1 VSTTQPIEEL
11 DSLPAA
17 GFVEALA
24 PLFEGAP
31 GFLNRLAIDRPY
43 GSWWN
48 LLERA
53 RVIAQSMPEAE
64 QVELLNAHPRLGAP
78 PDSVSRLSH
87 AEQGYDGDPG
97 SDGDPGPD
105 GEPAPGPDVS
115 PDPESWP
122 PPAPAEGAGRPTWG
136 SAVSSGAAPI
146 RAAGTPEGDTTRAR
160 LDRLNA
166 AYEDW
171 FGFRYCVFVAG
182 RSLETLIP
190 ELEAALQR
198 PRADELHRG
207 VDAVVDI
214 AIARSGAAR

>member
-1 VSTTQPIEEL
+1 MSTTQPIEEL

-17 GFVEALA
+17 GFIEALA

-31 GFLNRLAIDRPY
+31 GFLGRLAIDRPY

-48 LLERA
+48 LFERA
-53 RVIAQSMPEAE
+53 RVIAQAMPEAE

-78 PDSVSRLSH
+78 PESVSQLSFV
-87 AEQGYDGDPG
+87 EQGYDR
-97 SDGDPGPD
+97 
-105 GEPAPGPDVS
+105 
-115 PDPESWP
+115 
-122 PPAPAEGAGRPTWG
+122 APAAEASSLPTWG
-136 SAVSSGAAPI
+136 SAGSAGAAPI

-190 ELEAALQR
+190 ELEAALLR
-198 PRADELHRG
+198 PRDHELHRG
-207 VDAVVDI
+207 IDAVVDI
-214 AIARSGAAR
+214 AIARSGMAR